1 MADEQPDTSWL
12 DEDLEEAK
20 EKRESEPAMVPPP
33 VSSIE
38 NAYVNISEE
47 EKERK
52 FRRGNLILIFLV
64 VIQLIA
70 LGFVIW
76 WP

>member
-12 DEDLEEAK
+12 NEVLDDAAI
-20 EKRESEPAMVPPP
+20 KREENPAMIPPS
-33 VSSIE
+33 VSTEE
-38 NAYVNISEE
+38 NSFFNISEE
-47 EKERK
+47 EKAKK
-52 FRRGNLILIFLV
+52 FKRGNLILVFLI
-64 VIQLIA
+64 VIQFIA